1 DIESLLPMMTGT
13 MRPMRFSYQQR
24 VGRVGRGGDA
34 ISLALTLCRGR
45 SHDDYYFQRPDGI
58 TSDPPPSPY
67 VDMSVLPILRRVLA
81 KEILREAFDA
91 LGLFGPA
98 SADSVHGEFGTAATG
113 FPPPP
118 QPPAGT
124 PAGASV
130 RDLVA
135 GWIAQNHPRIAEICD
150 LLLVGTAPQLRRQRA
165 GVITFGTDGL
175 VPLIDQA
182 VRSQHLTQDNLS

>member
-34 ISLALTLCRGR
+34 LSLALTLCRGR

-58 TSDPPPSPY
+58 TSDPPPPPY

-91 LGLFGPA
+91 LGLFGA
-98 SADSVHGEFGTAATG
+98 ATGESVHGEFGTAANWLQ
-113 FPPPP
+113 PIP
-118 QPPAGT
+118 QPPGS
-124 PAGASV
+124 PPGAII
-130 RDLVA
+130 RDMVA
-135 GWIAQNHPRIAEICD
+135 NWIATNQSRIEQICD
-150 LLLVGTAPQLRRQRA
+150 LLLVGTDSQLQSDRPA
-165 GVITFGTDGL
+165 ILAFATSGL
-175 VPLIDQA
+175 IADIDQA
-182 VRSQHLTQDNLS
+182 VQN